1 MSSTRVHRKGEKTVV
16 YMNGQQLHG
25 SGSNITISCGQGP
38 SKSRCTVYRM
48 PNAGTMTTETGGPS
62 CLPGYRT
69 TTPIENTASASSD
82 AKIVRIVPRGTTILL
97 EEVKAPPKAQ
107 SARSKSGGGAAT
119 ITVVEECDSG
129 VGYDASPERPEPGPA
144 EHCIECL
151 AELAERRRSKHRREK
166 GSRSQRKVTSKFT
179 AEVSEQDDDDGMTL
193 RACPNCGGP
202 LTPVPPTV

>member
-48 PNAGTMTTETGGPS
+48 PNVGAMTTETGGPS

-69 TTPIENTASASSD
+69 TTTFESTASSSSD

-107 SARSKSGGGAAT
+107 SARSKSSGGGPI
-119 ITVVEECDSG
+119 ITVVEECD
-129 VGYDASPERPEPGPA
+129 ASPDSPEPGPA

-151 AELAERRRSKHRREK
+151 AELAVRRRSKQRREK
-166 GSRSQRKVTSKFT
+166 GSRSQRKVTTTFA
-179 AEVSEQDDDDGMTL
+179 AEVSEDADDDDGMTL